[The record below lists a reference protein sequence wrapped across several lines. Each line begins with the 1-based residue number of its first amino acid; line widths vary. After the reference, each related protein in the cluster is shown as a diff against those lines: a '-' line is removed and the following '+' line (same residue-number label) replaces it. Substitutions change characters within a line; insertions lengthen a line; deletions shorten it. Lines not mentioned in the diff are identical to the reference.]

1 MSGKTEVPEYFMNEK
16 NEIYKRIDT
25 LDSKISSLDDRA
37 GSLSNS
43 DKTQTSDILQL
54 YRKIFE
60 ISDDIS
66 NVNKKVDTAVEDINS
81 LKNDIKGFRNHIDNG
96 FQQSMVGKLA
106 TEMMSMMKKE
116 KEDAVKVKLKKLDI
130 LALAVGGTGFLTM
143 IINLIIELIKK

>member
-16 NEIYKRIDT
+16 KEIYKRIDT

>member
-16 NEIYKRIDT
+16 KEIYKRIDT

-106 TEMMSMMKKE
+106 AEMMSMMKKE
-116 KEDAVKVKLKKLDI
+116 KEDAVKIKLKKLDI

-143 IINLIIELIKK
+143 IINLIMELIKK

>member
-16 NEIYKRIDT
+16 KEIYKRIDT

-106 TEMMSMMKKE
+106 AEMMSMMKKE
-116 KEDAVKVKLKKLDI
+116 KEDAVKIKLKKLDI

>member
-25 LDSKISSLDDRA
+25 LDSKISNLDDRA

-43 DKTQTSDILQL
+43 DKTQTSDILCL

-60 ISDDIS
+60 ISDDIGTI
-66 NVNKKVDTAVEDINS
+66 NKKVDTAVDDINS

-96 FQQSMVGKLA
+96 FQQSIVGKLA
-106 TEMMSMMKKE
+106 TEMMAMIKKE
-116 KEDAVKVKLKKLDI
+116 KEDAVKVKLRKLDI
-130 LALAVGGTGFLTM
+130 WALAFGGTGLLALIVKLVIEFL
-143 IINLIIELIKK
+143 KK